1 LFSKLFTGIMLRV
14 FFRLVFGSRSNRS
27 YDMHPIVSDSQRFR
41 AAQWKMLLATMF
53 CYLFYYTGRHNF
65 GWAINGMSDDL
76 GLTNTEIGW
85 ISGSMLA
92 CYGLGQ
98 AINGNLGDKFGARRL
113 MALGA
118 ILSCILNW
126 CVSYATSFGVVL
138 FLWSSNGF
146 AQSLG
151 WAPGSRLIS
160 NWWPRNER
168 GKAFGFY
175 TFAAGSSSVLTY
187 FLSIGVLLMIG
198 LIDADG
204 ETWRWIFRLP
214 VLLLP
219 VGAILFYFVARDRPE
234 DLGFVSPADSHNPTD
249 NADDEIDQSRSR
261 DVPAAETSFQRYCS
275 VLSNGR
281 FLIACVAIGF
291 ESWARYGLLY
301 WVPVHYLGQD
311 WKGQSDTLWITLSL
325 PVGMALGAL
334 TAGQLSDRLFRSNRS
349 RPIAI
354 FLGLGSLV
362 TLAMYFV
369 PTSNTYLGMTL
380 LFLAGFLVYGPQAS
394 FWALCPD
401 LLGRHRA
408 GTGVGI
414 MDACAYGV
422 AALGEVV
429 IGKILDATGTTASVF
444 PVTSAVC
451 AAGAV
456 CILFVRK

>member
-1 LFSKLFTGIMLRV
+1 MTSTEAQSQK
-14 FFRLVFGSRSNRS
+14 FRT
-27 YDMHPIVSDSQRFR
+27 
-41 AAQWKMLLATMF
+41 AQWRMLLVTMF

-65 GWAINGMSDDL
+65 GWAIDGMSADL
-76 GLTNTEIGW
+76 NLTKTDIGW

-98 AINGNLGDKFGARRL
+98 AVNGNLGDKFGARRM

-118 ILSCILNW
+118 LFSAALNW
-126 CVSYATSFGVVL
+126 SVSYASSFTSVL
-138 FLWSSNGF
+138 IFWSANGF

-160 NWWPRNER
+160 NWWSRTER

-187 FLSIGVLLMIG
+187 VLSIGVLLVIG
-198 LIDADG
+198 MMNSSD
-204 ETWRWIFRLP
+204 ETWRWIFRVP
-214 VLLLP
+214 VLFLP
-219 VGAILFYFVARDRPE
+219 IGAILFFLIARDRPE
-234 DLGFVSPADSHNPTD
+234 DLGFVSPADPLDEDQKSD
-249 NADDEIDQSRSR
+249 ADDNSDT
-261 DVPAAETSFQRYCS
+261 ETSFQRYRA
-275 VLSNGR
+275 VLSNKK

-291 ESWARYGLLY
+291 ESWARYGLLV
-301 WVPVHYLGQD
+301 WVPVHYLGAG
-311 WKGQSDTLWITLSL
+311 WKQQPGTLWITLSL

-334 TAGQLSDRLFRSNRS
+334 TAGQLSDRLFQSNRS
-349 RPIAI
+349 RPIAL

-362 TLAMYFV
+362 SMAMYFV
-369 PTSNTYLGMTL
+369 PTSNTYLGIVL

-401 LLGRHRA
+401 ILGRRRA

-422 AALGEVV
+422 AALGEVA
-429 IGKILDATGTTASVF
+429 IGRIVDVTGTTAAVF
-444 PVTSAVC
+444 PITSAVC
-451 AAGAV
+451 AAGAF
-456 CILFVRK
+456 CILFVRQ

>member
-1 LFSKLFTGIMLRV
+1 MHTEQMASGY
-14 FFRLVFGSRSNRS
+14 RS
-27 YDMHPIVSDSQRFR
+27 
-41 AAQWKMLLATMF
+41 AQWRMLLATMC

-65 GWAINGMSDDL
+65 GWAIEGMSADL
-76 GLTNTEIGW
+76 QLTKIEVGW

-118 ILSCILNW
+118 LLSCGLNW
-126 CVSYATSFGVVL
+126 GVSFAFSFKSAL
-138 FLWSSNGF
+138 ILWSMNGF

-151 WAPGSRLIS
+151 WAPGCRLIS
-160 NWWPRNER
+160 NWWPKAER
-168 GKAFGFY
+168 GTAFGLY

-187 FLSIGVLLMIG
+187 CLAIGVLHFVDSMG
-198 LIDADG
+198 G
-204 ETWRWIFRLP
+204 GSESWRWLFRLP

-219 VGAILFYFVARDRPE
+219 LGAVVFYLIARDRPE
-234 DLGFVSPADSHNPTD
+234 DLGFLPPGARNGAGDADQVSETEGNP
-249 NADDEIDQSRSR
+249 
-261 DVPAAETSFQRYCS
+261 DVEDPSTEETSYQRYVG
-275 VLSNGR
+275 VLTNGR

-301 WVPVHYLGQD
+301 WVPVHYLGEN
-311 WKGQSDTLWITLSL
+311 WKDQGSLWITLAL
-325 PVGMALGAL
+325 PIGMACGAL
-334 TAGQLSDRLFRSNRS
+334 SAGRLSDRLFHSNRS

-354 FLGLGSLV
+354 FLALGSLV
-362 TLAMYFV
+362 SLAMFFVPKSSSTLAM
-369 PTSNTYLGMTL
+369 GL
-380 LFLAGFLVYGPQAS
+380 LFLAGLLVFGPQSS

-401 LLGRHRA
+401 LLGRKRS

-414 MDACAYGV
+414 MDACAYGF
-422 AALGEVV
+422 AAIGEVIIGAV
-429 IGKILDATGTTASVF
+429 IDETGTTASVF

-456 CILFVRK
+456 CILFVRR